1 MKKQEIKNILIS
13 MRTQENEEIV
23 NNLLGRIDLM
33 DEKEIKTTLE
43 KVGDNEESIRKF
55 FQSKLSKQHH
65 NDDKYPINYM
75 FTYGVSGNC
84 IHLHLPGDLHQ
95 MLSERGITGTINTVN
110 LYLLDAIEKIK
121 ELREDGFYKFQEKD
135 SIYMISPI
143 LAGIEMK
150 FLDSMDFETQYYR
163 RKDLNDEKFLEEHK
177 EARLATQ
184 IFGKHQNVGTASIS
198 FDTISSKE
206 WQDKK
211 NQKVQEFNKK
221 GIKLQETS
229 INIDEK

>member
-1 MKKQEIKNILIS
+1 

-65 NDDKYPINYM
+65 NNDKYPINDM

-95 MLSERGITGTINTVN
+95 MLAERGITGTINTVN
-110 LYLLDAIEKIK
+110 LY
-121 ELREDGFYKFQEKD
+121 
-135 SIYMISPI
+135 MII
-143 LAGIEMK
+143 
-150 FLDSMDFETQYYR
+150 FLQ
-163 RKDLNDEKFLEEHK
+163 
-177 EARLATQ
+177 
-184 IFGKHQNVGTASIS
+184 
-198 FDTISSKE
+198 TI
-206 WQDKK
+206 
-211 NQKVQEFNKK
+211 
-221 GIKLQETS
+221 
-229 INIDEK
+229 

>member
-65 NDDKYPINYM
+65 NNDKYPINDM

-95 MLSERGITGTINTVN
+95 MLAERGITGTINTVN

-121 ELREDGFYKFQEKD
+121 KLREDGFYKFQEKD

-143 LAGIEMK
+143 LAGREMK
-150 FLDSMDFETQYYR
+150 FLDSMDFETQFYR
-163 RKDLNDEKFLEEHK
+163 KKDLNDEKFLEEHK
-177 EARLATQ
+177 EARLATK
-184 IFGKHQNVGTASIS
+184 IFGKHQNVGTASIG
-198 FDTISSKE
+198 FDIISSKE

-211 NQKVQEFNKK
+211 NQKVQEFAKK